1 MKNIVLLSVL
11 LLSPSLALAQNSAQ
25 SPAGQVPSTNVNT
38 PQPNVGQPTAQNTN
52 TTSPLPYNVPSGL
65 PSAGT
70 ENLKKSVDALQ
81 NTLTELQD
89 LQLQVKQA
97 HWNVSGTLFYTLHQ
111 LLQEHYEGLSKYADK
126 CAERILSVG
135 ASSDGRAITIVG
147 ASNLPEIPA
156 GFIDD
161 AQVIQFFT
169 YQYETVGQRIH
180 QRIGDVEKV
189 DPTTANTLQEIE
201 YAIEQYQWQFRA
213 FLQNTPKDPNTGFDI
228 NNAKPVPLRGK

>member
-1 MKNIVLLSVL
+1 MQKFALVSAL
-11 LLSPSLALAQNSAQ
+11 LLVSPLASAQ
-25 SPAGQVPSTNVNT
+25 GAGQVPPANVNT
-38 PQPNVGQPTAQNTN
+38 PQPNIGQPTAQNTG
-52 TTSPLPYNVPSGL
+52 TSSPLPYNVPSGL

-97 HWNVSGTLFYTLHQ
+97 HWNVSGTLFYTLHE
-111 LLQEHYEGLSKYADK
+111 LLQEHYQGLSKYADI

-135 ASSDGRAITIVG
+135 ASSDGRAITIVQ
-147 ASNLPEIPA
+147 ASRLPEIPA

>member
-1 MKNIVLLSVL
+1 M
-11 LLSPSLALAQNSAQ
+11 P
-25 SPAGQVPSTNVNT
+25 PTNVNT
-38 PQPNVGQPTAQNTN
+38 PQPNINQPTAQNTG
-52 TTSPLPYNVPSGL
+52 TASPLPYNLPSGL

-70 ENLKKSVDALQ
+70 ENLKTSVDALQ

-89 LQLQVKQA
+89 LQLQIKQA
-97 HWNVSGTLFYTLHQ
+97 HWNVSGTLFYPMHQ
-111 LLQEHYEGLSKYADK
+111 LLQLHYEGVSKYADT

-180 QRIGDVEKV
+180 QRIKDVEKV
-189 DPTTANTLQEIE
+189 DPTTANTLQTIE
-201 YAIEQYQWQFRA
+201 YGIEQYQWQFRA